1 MNIFLVNLIIMDYK
15 FLLTINI
22 FEKNKIQSV
31 LEESGIESIL
41 KDSYNMNLNAGWV
54 DPYCNSN
61 ETLLFVKEKDFFRA
75 KEILIDKLK
84 IKF

>member
-1 MNIFLVNLIIMDYK
+1 MNYK

-22 FEKNKIQSV
+22 FEKNKIESI
-31 LEESGIESIL
+31 LEESGVEL
-41 KDSYNMNLNAGWV
+41 MFKDSYNMNLTAGWV

-61 ETLLFVKEKDFFRA
+61 ESLVFVNEKHFFRA
-75 KEILIDKLK
+75 KEILSDKLK